1 MFAQDNLFPSL
12 GLLDDWQQTNL
23 RAAEKT
29 GKEKRQYAMT
39 KELMV
44 SIVNCRKLN
53 NASVLC

>member
-29 GKEKRQYAMT
+29 GKEKRHYVMT

-44 SIVNCRKLN
+44 GIYFFTILSSLM
-53 NASVLC
+53 LEL